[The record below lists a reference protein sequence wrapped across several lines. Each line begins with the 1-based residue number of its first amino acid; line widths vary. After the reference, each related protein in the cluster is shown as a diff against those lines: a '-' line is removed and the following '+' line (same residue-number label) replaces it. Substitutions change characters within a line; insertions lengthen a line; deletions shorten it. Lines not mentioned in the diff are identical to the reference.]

1 MAVYATKWMQTLLGA
16 SITNR
21 SLSDLIRLK
30 YPWLSKLLRTAV
42 SRLEGSL
49 DQSLKEA
56 IDKTMPE
63 VNKLASS

>member
-1 MAVYATKWMQTLLGA
+1 MAVFATKWMQTSLNA
-16 SITNR
+16 SRTNR
-21 SLSDLIRLK
+21 SPSDLIRLK

-42 SRLEGSL
+42 SRLEGSS